1 MAKGKPKCLCII
13 FCVFIVN
20 CGYFAKSEASK
31 CDRAGKFGWQC
42 RFSCNCLDGGECDKQ
57 KGTCKQGCALGF
69 YGWGCQ
75 FADEF
80 IYGEDR
86 GTHYAGK
93 FGTTGNHTCISWN
106 DTRAPSHDYLFNED
120 SKPGPYCRNPL
131 VKSVKAYSEFP
142 WCYFNTNNG
151 IKFGKCTGLTV
162 KECPDFLHGDHC
174 IKECHCSN
182 TTEVCDKDT
191 GYCSQSQK
199 CYAGWEGI
207 GCDAPCDENTFG
219 IDCAYKCGNCLYDVC
234 DHETGQCVHGCK
246 PGFHGFYCKKSCG
259 PGTFGANCKDT
270 CGQCELGQCDPRTGQ
285 CFGGCMAGYEGP
297 LCKQRC
303 ANGFYGNECRE
314 QCPYCHNRGPCDPA
328 SGQCELGCAPGYMGV
343 SCNRECPDGMFG
355 ANCTGVCGNCLGGEP
370 CETYTGLCL
379 QGCEAGYMEPECLA
393 AAVVVEK
400 GSAMGGVIGG
410 VIAVVVVLVIAVLLF
425 ITYRRRRFRQKL
437 VVNSHMMER
446 KNPSHDATMESVRET
461 DHLLRSSSADVL
473 SRPTCVTVEVDEPS
487 EEEDCVDT
495 YGDGKEP
502 IYVNVNNRKL
512 TNPIPVDKLAD
523 FIKKARETGH
533 EVVKGE
539 HGDLPSSLLALC
551 HTAKKPENKQKN
563 RYADIIAYDHSR
575 VVLNQLPHD
584 PHSDYVN
591 ANYIDGYNCKKAYIA
606 SQGPNKA
613 MLADFWRMVWQEKVT
628 KIVMLTNLVETCK
641 KKCEQYWPSE
651 GSQVY
656 GEVTVESLD
665 TAEYTDYI
673 IRTFTISVA
682 RISRIIKQFHFLSW
696 TDHGAPT
703 YPTTLL
709 NFRRKVQQ
717 YNSDS
722 MSPILVHCSAGI
734 GRSGT
739 YIAVDYLLQQ
749 AKTEGV
755 VDLLQ
760 CAQLMRSNRVNMIQ
774 TWQQYSFVYD
784 AVLDA
789 LMSGETTIANSTFPE
804 VYEEMCTLKPEA
816 NSTLLEEQFETL
828 QNLTPQVER
837 DECGAATDSHNA
849 TKSRF
854 RNILPANRYRPH
866 LFTPVDGCNDFIN
879 AVFLNYSPTNGME
892 KSYTQRD
899 AYIVT
904 QMPLPNTVA
913 DFWRLLY
920 DYHSDTVVMLNEFD
934 RNDRSC
940 ALYWPEEYG
949 YTVEY
954 GPLSIELLF
963 SSEADANITVR
974 TFKLTH
980 RTKGEDR
987 AVKQFQFNAW
997 PDYKSVPVGTTGLL
1011 RLSDAVQEWTRQNG
1025 KGPITVHCMNG
1036 ASKSGLFCA
1045 CSLMFERMRIDME
1058 VDVYQT
1064 VKQIRINRPHFV
1076 ENTEQY
1082 QFLYQMALAYLERQ
1096 PVGID
1101 RQGDRQTNDSID
1113 SGIQD
1118 KLL

>member
-75 FADEF
+75 F
-80 IYGEDR
+80 
-86 GTHYAGK
+86 
-93 FGTTGNHTCISWN
+93 
-106 DTRAPSHDYLFNED
+106 
-120 SKPGPYCRNPL
+120 
-131 VKSVKAYSEFP
+131 
-142 WCYFNTNNG
+142 
-151 IKFGKCTGLTV
+151 
-162 KECPDFLHGDHC
+162 ECPDFLHGDHC

-207 GCDAPCDENTFG
+207 GCDA
-219 IDCAYKCGNCLYDVC
+219 
-234 DHETGQCVHGCK
+234 Q
-246 PGFHGFYCKKSCG
+246 
-259 PGTFGANCKDT
+259 
-270 CGQCELGQCDPRTGQ
+270 
-285 CFGGCMAGYEGP
+285 
-297 LCKQRC
+297 
-303 ANGFYGNECRE
+303 
-314 QCPYCHNRGPCDPA
+314 
-328 SGQCELGCAPGYMGV
+328 
-343 SCNRECPDGMFG
+343 CPDGMFG

-461 DHLLRSSSADVL
+461 DHLLRSSSADV
-473 SRPTCVTVEVDEPS
+473 EVDEPS

-502 IYVNVNNRKL
+502 IYVNVNN
-512 TNPIPVDKLAD
+512 
-523 FIKKARETGH
+523 H
-533 EVVKGE
+533 
-539 HGDLPSSLLALC
+539 
-551 HTAKKPENKQKN
+551 
-563 RYADIIAYDHSR
+563 DHSR

-722 MSPILVHCSAGI
+722 MSPIL
-734 GRSGT
+734 
-739 YIAVDYLLQQ
+739 
-749 AKTEGV
+749 
-755 VDLLQ
+755 
-760 CAQLMRSNRVNMIQ
+760 
-774 TWQQYSFVYD
+774 QQYSFVYD

-879 AVFLNYSPTNGME
+879 AVFLN
-892 KSYTQRD
+892 SYTQRD